1 MSNQS
6 KGNTQS
12 NSQIAVAQDSVSG
25 LLKSS
30 QTVSSSKG
38 NNERSASGLFSS
50 SQSSSTNTQT
60 NTSSKGK

>member
-1 MSNQS
+1 MSSQS
-6 KGNTQS
+6 KNNSNGN
-12 NSQIAVAQDSVSG
+12 IVMAQDSASG
-25 LLKSS
+25 LVKAS

-60 NTSSKGK
+60 NTNSKGK